1 VATSLIPNFLGENT
15 TSNHLYQA
23 SHSSDTLQTR
33 GISFDKKLKKSNVL
47 GVRFWYTGIRVK
59 NLEESIKFY
68 KEVLGFRVVLKG
80 KMTTH
85 EGTYVHMRTP
95 TGKQI
100 LELNYY
106 PETSKFYEEYVNGSE
121 LDHLGLYV
129 SNAREQYKR
138 LIEHGCESAV
148 EPFNQGSWVL
158 AFVKDPNDIWLELI
172 GRESKKKRAMEA
184 IG

>member
-1 VATSLIPNFLGENT
+1 MAIEKRSK
-15 TSNHLYQA
+15 
-23 SHSSDTLQTR
+23 R
-33 GISFDKKLKKSNVL
+33 KSNLL

-59 NLEESIKFY
+59 DLETSIRFY
-68 KEVLGFRVVLKG
+68 REALGFQVVLKG
-80 KMTTH
+80 KMKVH

-106 PETSKFYEEYVNGSE
+106 PQTSKFYEEYVDGSE

-129 SNAREQYKR
+129 RDVRGQYER
-138 LIEHGCESAV
+138 LIKLGCEPAV

-158 AFVKDPNDIWLELI
+158 AFVKDPNGVWLELI
-172 GRESKKKRAMEA
+172 GRETKKKR
-184 IG
+184 

>member
-1 VATSLIPNFLGENT
+1 MTVKKGS
-15 TSNHLYQA
+15 
-23 SHSSDTLQTR
+23 TR
-33 GISFDKKLKKSNVL
+33 KSNVL

-59 NLEESIKFY
+59 NLEESVRFY
-68 KEVLGFRVVLKG
+68 REALGFQVVLKG
-80 KMTTH
+80 RMTAH

-129 SNAREQYKR
+129 SNVREQYRR
-138 LIEHGCESAV
+138 LTKLGCKPAV

-158 AFVKDPNDIWLELI
+158 AFVKDPNGIWLELI
-172 GRESKKKRAMEA
+172 GRESKKK
-184 IG
+184 G